1 MIKVLLVDDETDALE
16 EMQEICVRSG
26 LECQMATDGWRA
38 LELVG
43 QGFKPDVVV
52 TDIRMPELGGIELS
66 VQLRKLLPGQ
76 RLAIVF
82 VSGHA
87 DFDEAGEAVRQGAD
101 ALLSKPLRG
110 ETLIREIKLAY
121 SKARPILQPDGD
133 DPTTI
138 RDDPPHGQENMQ
150 EALAALIALRRARH
164 RHLPADIFS
173 NASYDMLLDLY
184 ENSLTGRAISLTS
197 LATVT
202 GVPISTAVRRVEE
215 LEARGYCKRHADLS
229 DKRRFM
235 MEITDAGT
243 AIVEKMLSDM
253 ASA

>member
-26 LECQMATDGWRA
+26 LECQIATDGWRA
-38 LELVG
+38 LELVA
-43 QGFKPDVVV
+43 QGFNPDVVV
-52 TDIRMPELGGIELS
+52 TDIRMPELSGIELS
-66 VQLRKLLPGQ
+66 AQLRKLLHGQ
-76 RLAIVF
+76 RVATIF

-184 ENSLTGRAISLTS
+184 ENSLKGRAISLTS

-202 GVPISTAVRRVEE
+202 GVPLSTAVRRVEE
-215 LEARGYCKRHADLS
+215 LEARGYCKRHTDPS
-229 DKRRFM
+229 DGRRFM
-235 MEITDAGT
+235 MKITDAGK
-243 AIVEKMLSDM
+243 AIVEKMLSDVT
-253 ASA
+253 SA